1 MGSFSF
7 TLWQRVGLGLPPHA
21 VGSSHQAVFSRL
33 QCCRPPT
40 TARLGAGSS
49 WHNAMSPSLCPLLGT
64 KPSRPVPLLWI
75 LQQIGAL
82 GRQLM
87 LLNPLPTWDVYEG
100 KVIKHTAAH
109 SVLPAGQVTAGCCPE
124 FNLWFLLGSCEE
136 RTEIGIFSVQ
146 RWEIVHLLLRSF
158 LQPRAPQGKQCLQG
172 GLLCWW

>member
-1 MGSFSF
+1 
-7 TLWQRVGLGLPPHA
+7 
-21 VGSSHQAVFSRL
+21 
-33 QCCRPPT
+33 
-40 TARLGAGSS
+40 
-49 WHNAMSPSLCPLLGT
+49 
-64 KPSRPVPLLWI
+64 
-75 LQQIGAL
+75 
-82 GRQLM
+82 M

-158 LQPRAPQGKQCLQG
+158 LQPGAPQGKQG
-172 GLLCWW
+172 GGRSLGLRFLGDFHTLKCEEGGENKA